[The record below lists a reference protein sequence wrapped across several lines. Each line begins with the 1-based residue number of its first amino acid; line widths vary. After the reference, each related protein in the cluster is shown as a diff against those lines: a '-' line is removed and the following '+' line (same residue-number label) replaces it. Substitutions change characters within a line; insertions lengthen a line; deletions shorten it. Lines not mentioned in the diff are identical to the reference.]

1 MTLKY
6 IPSGDLAFI
15 IKAGDE
21 ISEEINRTVRKL
33 LIRLEEEKI
42 SGITDFIPSYNEL
55 MVCYDP
61 SVLDYRQLPDIFR
74 SYTADLDAMELPE
87 EYVIHVPVLYGGEYG
102 PDLQYVA
109 EYNSLAEDEVI
120 EIHSSSACLV
130 YMLGFTPGFCY
141 LGGMDQRIATPRR
154 ETPRLKI
161 PAGSVG
167 IADGQTGIYPIES
180 PGGWQIIGKTPVR
193 LFNPDHKP
201 EFLFN
206 AGDYVQFFSVTVD
219 EYKHILDEVSEGI
232 YQVRRTKK
240 T

>member
-6 IPSGDLAFI
+6 IPSGDSAFI

-61 SVLDYRQLPDIFR
+61 SVMDYRQLPDIFR
-74 SYTADLDAMELPE
+74 SCTADLNTMELPE
-87 EYVIHVPVLYGGEYG
+87 EYVIHVPVLYGGQYG

-109 EYNSLAEDEVI
+109 EYNNLTEDDVI

-167 IADGQTGIYPIES
+167 IADSQTGIYPIES
-180 PGGWQIIGKTPVR
+180 PGGWQIMGKTPVR
-193 LFNPDHKP
+193 LFSPDQKP
-201 EFLFN
+201 EFLFK
-206 AGDYVQFFSVTVD
+206 AGDYIQFFPVAVD